1 METANK
7 KLALITGA
15 TSGIG
20 MATAKLLAAND
31 FNIII
36 TGRREKLL
44 DKLEAELLKANEIEV
59 YAMAFDIQNKLE
71 VEKAFDQ
78 LPEDWKKIDVLVN
91 NAGLAAGLEDI
102 ASGSTDDWDRMI
114 DTNVK
119 GLLYMSKAVSK
130 GMIEKKSGH
139 IINVSSI
146 AGKEAYK
153 NGNVYCATKSAVLAL
168 TQGMRLDFLKYGIKV
183 SSICPGAVETDFSI
197 VRFHGD
203 EERAAQVYNDTIP
216 LYAEDIA
223 EAILF
228 MATRP
233 AHVNIDDMLI
243 MPTMQGLSREV
254 KHFSDEK

>member
-20 MATAKLLAAND
+20 MATAKLLANND

-36 TGRREKLL
+36 TGRRENLL
-44 DKLEAELLKANEIEV
+44 DKLEAELLKANEVEV
-59 YAMAFDIQNKLE
+59 YTMAFDIQNKAE
-71 VEKAFDQ
+71 VEKAFNQ
-78 LPEDWKKIDVLVN
+78 LPDNWKNIDLLVN
-91 NAGLAAGLEDI
+91 NAGLAAGFEDI
-102 ASGSTDDWDRMI
+102 VSGNTNDWDQMI

-119 GLLYMSKAVSK
+119 GLLYISKAVAK
-130 GMIEKKSGH
+130 VMIENKSGH
-139 IINVSSI
+139 IINISSI

-197 VRFHGD
+197 IRFHGD
-203 EERAAQVYNDTIP
+203 EERAAQVYQDTTP
-216 LYAEDIA
+216 LYAEDVA

-254 KHFSDEK
+254 KRIADDK